1 MGWGRGLYRNMGG
14 QLREGS
20 HTHSRGPQRPPMDT
34 PTHRYVRRQPAH
46 TCASGTCPAPLH
58 PEHIIL
64 VGVWTVVLG
73 TLGLVGRVSRQTRPP
88 QDCLGSSGLSLCL
101 SAGLSHGA
109 PHPVEMASEPRPE
122 SGFQGSWAGDW
133 GFQGCRTGVH
143 PCSGN
148 LTSEGS
154 QNRGWGGLRWAPVE
168 CPIRPQDLAQSGT
181 ELWP

>member
-73 TLGLVGRVSRQTRPP
+73 TLGLVGS
-88 QDCLGSSGLSLCL
+88 
-101 SAGLSHGA
+101 
-109 PHPVEMASEPRPE
+109 PHPRESAVTEPPASPRL
-122 SGFQGSWAGDW
+122 SGFLWSLPLPVCRFVPRRPTPSGD
-133 GFQGCRTGVH
+133 GR
-143 PCSGN
+143 
-148 LTSEGS
+148 
-154 QNRGWGGLRWAPVE
+154 
-168 CPIRPQDLAQSGT
+168 
-181 ELWP
+181 